1 MKNLLIIVFVS
12 VFLFSCKKESENEAT
27 YEVTFNLNW
36 SVTNFPTDYPV
47 NAHFSRLIGWSHAE
61 SASYLNV
68 GTEST
73 EGIRLMAEG
82 GYTSPMDEEIIALI
96 EQGEG
101 LELFVGNNLSNGE
114 GEIKLEVK
122 VTKDFPSI
130 TLTTMVAPSPDW
142 FVAAINQS
150 MLNENNDFT
159 EIMVIQAEVY
169 DAGTDDGLTYTSLN
183 QATSPKGLITK
194 IVDAP
199 LGNGTALNGSFGTIT
214 FKKK

>member
-1 MKNLLIIVFVS
+1 MKNLLLIVFVS

-36 SVTNFPTDYPV
+36 NETNFPTDYPE
-47 NAHFSRLIGWSHAE
+47 NAHFSRLVGWSHSE
-61 SASYLNV
+61 TASYLNV

-82 GYTSPMDEEIIALI
+82 GYTSPMDEEINVLI
-96 EQGEG
+96 DQGEG
-101 LELFVGNNLSNGE
+101 LDLFVGNNLSSGV

-130 TLTTMVAPSPDW
+130 TLATMMAPSPDW
-142 FVAAINQS
+142 FIASINQS
-150 MLNENNDFT
+150 MLNENDDFT

-169 DAGTDDGLTYTSLN
+169 DAGTDDGLTFTSLN
-183 QATSPKGLITK
+183 KATTPKGLITK
-194 IVDAP
+194 FVDAP
-199 LGNGTALNGSFGTIT
+199 LGNGTVLNGSFGTIT